1 MSQGLEMYFSL
12 LNNKLDRVR
21 EAESLTLVQYKL
33 IEDGKYDELTAN
45 LQKRNAVMEQFGQ
58 IGEKIESLNIG
69 TLSGVDEA
77 KVRALEENINTV
89 FAKIREDNAKLKSM
103 LEDKKSE
110 CREEIKQLSENKK
123 GALGYAQYS
132 YDGESL
138 FFDKKS

>member
-110 CREEIKQLSENKK
+110 CREKIKQLSENKK
-123 GALGYAQYS
+123 GALGYAQYG

>member
-12 LNNKLDRVR
+12 LNSKLDRVR

-33 IEDGKYDELTAN
+33 IEENKYDELTAN
-45 LQKRNAVMEQFGQ
+45 LQARNAVMEQFRQ
-58 IGEKIESLNIG
+58 IGEKIEGLNIG
-69 TLSGVDEA
+69 TLSGIDEA
-77 KVRALEENINTV
+77 KAKALEENINTV
-89 FAKIREDNAKLKSM
+89 FSDIREHNAELKSM

>member
-69 TLSGVDEA
+69 TLSGIDEA
-77 KVRALEENINTV
+77 KAKALEENINTV
-89 FAKIREDNAKLKSM
+89 FAKIREDNAKLRGM